1 MSFLSRFQ
9 WTRWEIKVVQI
20 VWVVL
25 IQIIIALVRWSL
37 EKGEHFPVEFVETM
51 IDHLEIKSE
60 TVQVDSIEGHK
71 QVGKYGIPAIENGN
85 QILIL
90 G

>member
-1 MSFLSRFQ
+1 M
-9 WTRWEIKVVQI
+9 
-20 VWVVL
+20 VL
-25 IQIIIALVRWSL
+25 IQIIIALERWSFQQ
-37 EKGEHFPVEFVETM
+37 GEYVPVEFVETM